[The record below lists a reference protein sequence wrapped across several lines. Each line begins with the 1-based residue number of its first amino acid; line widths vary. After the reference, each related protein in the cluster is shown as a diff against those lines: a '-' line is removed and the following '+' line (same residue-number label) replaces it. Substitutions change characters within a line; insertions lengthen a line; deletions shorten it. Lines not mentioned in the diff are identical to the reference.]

1 MKKLYIFLG
10 IFLAI
15 SFSIVI
21 VNLLLS
27 VQKNTAPSQ
36 TQRPTSP
43 TEIKRDYNSNLNKTV
58 PGKSNISDVIKINGT
73 PSSRKKIGS
82 KDYLYFK
89 TPIDVFNNVVVFDNG
104 IEVFA
109 TENVFGDYRGTYDSF
124 MKAYGKPNLTLHDNI
139 SPFVWKIFL
148 QQGVGVQTNGTD
160 ITQVVYF
167 VPQEED
173 SFMQNVGKDLGLSK
187 ETPKPE
193 SLSP

>member
-1 MKKLYIFLG
+1 MKKLYIYLG

-15 SFSIVI
+15 SFSLII
-21 VNLLLS
+21 INFLSS
-27 VQKNTAPSQ
+27 VQKNITPNQ

-43 TEIKRDYNSNLNKTV
+43 TEIKRDYNSNLNKAI

-73 PSSRKKIGS
+73 PSSRKKVGS

-89 TPIDVFNNVVVFDNG
+89 TPIDVFNNVVGFDNG
-104 IEVFA
+104 IEVYA

-124 MKAYGKPNLTLHDNI
+124 IKAYGEPGLTLYDKT
-139 SPFVWKIFL
+139 SPFVWQIFL
-148 QQGVGVQTNGTD
+148 QQGVGVQTNGAS

-167 VPQEED
+167 VPQAED
-173 SFMQNVGKDLGLSK
+173 SFMQNVGNDLGLSK
-187 ETPKPE
+187 ERPKPE